1 MKKVLIT
8 GGTGFIGRHCLP
20 LLLAHDYE
28 VHATYTNTYIKEYPE
43 VNWHQIDLLDTKE
56 TGILIEKIQ
65 PTHLMHFAW
74 YTAHGKFWAS
84 SENTHWMQAS
94 YSLIEQFVLNGGQRV
109 VVAGSCAEYDWKYGI
124 CSEQLTP
131 LVPATLYG
139 TCKHGLQLMLNT
151 LGKKNQIS
159 WAWGRIFYLYG
170 PYENP
175 SKFIPYVID
184 SILEGNPVIC
194 KAGSKLTDYMFV
206 EDVAGAFVA
215 LLESDFQGALNIASG
230 TPVYLRDI
238 VEKIAAELGD
248 VNNINYEEP
257 SFSEDN
263 PAMLIAD
270 NHYLKDIVGWEPC
283 YDIDAGLKKTIE
295 WHRSNKH

>member
-20 LLLAHDYE
+20 LLLAQGYE
-28 VHATYTNTYIKEYPE
+28 VHATYANSYIKDYPE
-43 VNWHQIDLLDTKE
+43 VAWHKVDLLDTKS
-56 TGILIEKIQ
+56 TSKLVMDIQ
-65 PTHLMHFAW
+65 ATYLLHFAW
-74 YTAHGKFWAS
+74 FTTYGEFWS
-84 SENTHWMQAS
+84 SPENHHWMQAS

-139 TCKHGLQLMLNT
+139 SCKHGLQLMLNT
-151 LGKKNQIS
+151 LAKENQIS

-170 PYENP
+170 PHENP
-175 SKFIPYVID
+175 SKFIPYVINTM
-184 SILEGNPVIC
+184 LEGKPVTC
-194 KAGSKLTDYMFV
+194 KAGSKLTDYMYV
-206 EDVAGAFVA
+206 EDVASAFVA
-215 LLESDFQGALNIASG
+215 LLESDFQGPLNIASG
-230 TPVYLRDI
+230 TPVYLKDI
-238 VEKIAAELGD
+238 VEKIAIELGD
-248 VNNINYEEP
+248 VNDVHYEEV

-270 NHYLKDIVGWEPC
+270 NHYLKDIVGWEPH
-283 YDIDAGLKKTIE
+283 YDLDTGLKKTIKWKRE
-295 WHRSNKH
+295 NN